1 MSKLVEIAKQ
11 VFDDKGKGNVH
22 FVDNEE
28 YNNFLNDIDKY
39 PHAFVL
45 ACLMDKQM
53 KAERAWE
60 IPCKVYEKLGNFDIN
75 YLAELPETTYIGLFL
90 KNKYHRFNE
99 VEAENFY
106 KAIQRIKNQYD
117 GDASNIW
124 NGCPS
129 SATVVY
135 RFLEFEGMGIKIAT
149 MAANILAR
157 QFKIEF
163 SDYYSIDISPD
174 VHVRRVLKRLG
185 YLNENPTIDQVIYKA
200 REINPEFPGLI
211 DYSCWEIGRT
221 YCHEKYPVCNKCPL
235 KNECKKQFL
244 TDKSRKFKKNVV

>member
-1 MSKLVEIAKQ
+1 MTRLVELAKDI
-11 VFDDKGKGNVH
+11 FNDKERKIIN
-22 FVDNEE
+22 FVEDEKHNM
-28 YNNFLNDIDKY
+28 FLNNIEKY

-53 KAERAWE
+53 KAERAWS
-60 IPCKVYEKLGNFDIN
+60 IPCKIYDEFGRFDIDFLSN
-75 YLAELPETTYIGLFL
+75 VEEQTYINLFN
-90 KNKYHRFNE
+90 KNKYHRFNKI
-99 VEAENFY
+99 EAKNFY
-106 KAIQRIKNQYD
+106 DAVQMIKNKYN

-124 NGCPS
+124 KDKPS

-135 RFLEFEGMGIKIAT
+135 RFLEFNGMGIKIAT

-174 VHVRRVLKRLG
+174 VHVKRVLKRLG
-185 YLNENPTIDQVIYKA
+185 YLNENSTIDQIIYKA

-211 DYSCWEIGRT
+211 DYSCWVIGRN
-221 YCHEKYPVCNKCPL
+221 YCHETNPDCDKCPL
-235 KNECKKQFL
+235 NSECKK
-244 TDKSRKFKKNVV
+244 KYIK

>member
-11 VFDDKGKGNVH
+11 VFNDKNQGNVH

-28 YNNFLNDIDKY
+28 YNNFLNDIEKY

-60 IPCKVYEKLGNFDIN
+60 IPCKVYDELGNFDIN
-75 YLAELPETTYIGLFL
+75 YLVELPEITYIDLFL

-99 VEAENFY
+99 AEAKNFY

-174 VHVRRVLKRLG
+174 VHVRRVLKKLG
-185 YLNENPTIDQVIYKA
+185 YLNENPTIGQVIYKV
-200 REINPEFPGLI
+200 REINP
-211 DYSCWEIGRT
+211 
-221 YCHEKYPVCNKCPL
+221 
-235 KNECKKQFL
+235 
-244 TDKSRKFKKNVV
+244 

>member
-1 MSKLVEIAKQ
+1 MSKLVEIAQQ
-11 VFDDKGKGNVH
+11 VFNDKDKGNVH

-28 YNNFLNDIDKY
+28 YNIFLNDIERY

-60 IPCKVYEKLGNFDIN
+60 IPCKVYDELGNFDIN
-75 YLAELPETTYIGLFL
+75 YLAELPETTYIDLFL

-99 VEAENFY
+99 VEAKNFY
-106 KAIQRIKNQYD
+106 KAIQKIKSQYNS
-117 GDASNIW
+117 DASNIW
-124 NGCPS
+124 KGCPS

-157 QFKIEF
+157 QFKIQF

-221 YCHEKYPVCNKCPL
+221 YCHENNPNCINCPL
-235 KNECKKQFL
+235 NCECNNYEKN
-244 TDKSRKFKKNVV
+244 TMRSI

>member
-11 VFDDKGKGNVH
+11 VFNDKDKGNVH
-22 FVDNEE
+22 FVDNEK
-28 YNNFLNDIDKY
+28 YNNFLNDIEKY

-60 IPCKVYEKLGNFDIN
+60 IPCKVYEELGNFDIN
-75 YLAELPETTYIGLFL
+75 YLAELPETIYIDLFL

-99 VEAENFY
+99 VEAKNFY

-135 RFLEFEGMGIKIAT
+135 KFLEFEGMGIKIAT

-221 YCHEKYPVCNKCPL
+221 YCHETNPECKECPL
-235 KNECKKQFL
+235 NCECDNYKKHK
-244 TDKSRKFKKNVV
+244 TT

>member
-1 MSKLVEIAKQ
+1 MYLHKNYDIIL
-11 VFDDKGKGNVH
+11 VH
-22 FVDNEE
+22 FVKNKK
-28 YNNFLNDIDKY
+28 YNDFLNDLENY

-60 IPCKVYEKLGNFDIN
+60 IPCKIYEEFGTFEID
-75 YLAELPETTYIGLFL
+75 YLATLSEKKYIELFK

-99 VEAENFY
+99 TEGRNFY
-106 KAIQRIKNQYD
+106 KAIQRIREQYK

-124 NGCPS
+124 KDCPS

-157 QFKIEF
+157 QFKIKF

-185 YLNENPTIDQVIYKA
+185 YLKENATTDQVIYKA

-221 YCHEKYPVCNKCPL
+221 FCHQTNPECSNCPL
-235 KNECKKQFL
+235 NSECCKYLKKQNK
-244 TDKSRKFKKNVV
+244 DIC

>member
-1 MSKLVEIAKQ
+1 M
-11 VFDDKGKGNVH
+11 
-22 FVDNEE
+22 
-28 YNNFLNDIDKY
+28 
-39 PHAFVL
+39 
-45 ACLMDKQM
+45 
-53 KAERAWE
+53 
-60 IPCKVYEKLGNFDIN
+60 
-75 YLAELPETTYIGLFL
+75 AELPETTYIDLFL
-90 KNKYHRFNE
+90 KNKYHRFNGVE
-99 VEAENFY
+99 VKNFY

-117 GDASNIW
+117 CDASNIW

-157 QFKIEF
+157 QFKIKF
-163 SDYYSIDISPD
+163 SDYSIDISPD
-174 VHVRRVLKRLG
+174 VHVRRVLKKVG

-221 YCHEKYPVCNKCPL
+221 YCHETNPECNECPL
-235 KNECKKQFL
+235 NCECDSYKKHKI
-244 TDKSRKFKKNVV
+244 T